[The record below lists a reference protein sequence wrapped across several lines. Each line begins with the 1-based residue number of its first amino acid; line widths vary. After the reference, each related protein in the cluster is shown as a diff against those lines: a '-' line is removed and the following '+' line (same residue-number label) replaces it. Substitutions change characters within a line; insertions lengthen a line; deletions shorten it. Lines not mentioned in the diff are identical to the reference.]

1 MLISGENY
9 VYTPKAQGMSFV
21 FEDLYVDQ
29 TGIAEFGFSGG
40 GSKFYFLISGDRLL
54 DPSNNFVYLCPPKS
68 PITVSGDF
76 NGSKYRYYINQ
87 SLSSDGKNKAGF
99 SVEKFYAKTTDCRL
113 DMGLQM
119 MCPSISY
126 AIQYD
131 ETFQA
136 GKYLDGKIFNYSNID
151 FDILGSRISHD
162 DYVANFTGNITGVV
176 PANGNLSFRLW
187 DVTEFLTVSEADA
200 TLELATTIGNIEY
213 DISPI
218 RTSGFVGNTVL
229 LNIDQ
234 DDSTSIIPYFHGS
247 GDCKNFTW
255 LRWPAESKSYLIDY
269 SSLDEKFEEIDKPL
283 LASLKNISPAN
294 QSVFTGTYVN
304 SYFVY
309 DPNSDYCTGEN
320 ASLGCSDSQYTTPAT
335 CQAASETWGPL
346 ENICKGEIGGSGR
359 YSGAAPDVEF
369 LTYKN
374 VTGVTFNSN
383 NIFSSGTPSKIPM
396 LFSGYPNE
404 LGTGAAGYFLTEP
417 FQINLGGDAGCGAGG
432 LSDYVSWK
440 KIVGYEMT
448 DFGTGYTKMP
458 MVFATTG
465 HIHSCGVDKTY
476 EAGIIIGQGG
486 LCSDPQYTTEATCG
500 SNNENWIRAE
510 DVAYSTNVYTFSRF
524 QAEPAGDNLAAFLTG
539 LPHFVSTGDSVYGLS
554 GILITNPGS
563 GYDPDLY
570 VPRIRATRQSIDSFG
585 EGGTCSDAQYTT
597 KSTCE
602 AAGTCS
608 DSQYATKESCE
619 NASATWTPKVWA
631 DGGDN
636 FSGEFF
642 FNKSGTTYNFTD
654 VWNLE
659 TGLSTSESATMTGA
673 DFKLENYIIN
683 NEEYFHSGL
692 VLARDTNFWAK
703 VTFNNLDIDEPI
715 EAKLTIS
722 GESQIYEE
730 TISIE
735 NSYFTETGM
744 AWVTDTKIGSSAGT
758 SFLTNYFS

>member
-1 MLISGENY
+1 MLLSGENY
-9 VYTPKAQGMSFV
+9 VYTPKVQGMSFV

-40 GSKFYFLISGDRLL
+40 GNKFYFLISGDRLL

-68 PITVSGDF
+68 PITISGDF
-76 NGSKYRYYINQ
+76 NGSKYRYYING
-87 SLSSDGKNKAGF
+87 SLSSDGKSRAGF
-99 SVEKFYAKTTDCRL
+99 NVEKFYAKTTGCQL

-119 MCPSISY
+119 ACPSIPY

-162 DYVANFTGNITGVV
+162 DYVANFTGDITGIV

-200 TLELATTIGNIEY
+200 TLELATTIGKIEY
-213 DISPI
+213 DISPT

-229 LNIDQ
+229 LNISQ
-234 DDSTSIIPYFHGS
+234 DDYTSIIPYFHGS

-269 SSLDEKFEEIDKPL
+269 SYLNENFEEVDKSL
-283 LASLKNISPAN
+283 LASLKNISPTN
-294 QSVFTGTYVN
+294 LSVSTGSYVT
-304 SYFVY
+304 SYITY

-320 ASLGCSDSQYTTPAT
+320 ANLGCSDSQYTTPAT

-346 ENICKGEIGGSGR
+346 EDICKGEIAGSGR
-359 YSGAAPDVEF
+359 YSGVAPSLEF

-374 VTGVTFNSN
+374 ITGVTFNSN

-404 LGTGAAGYFLTEP
+404 FGAGAAGYFLTEP
-417 FQINLGGDAGCGAGG
+417 FQINVGNSCSAGGD
-432 LSDYVSWK
+432 SDGVSWR

-448 DFGTGYTKMP
+448 NFGTGYTKMP
-458 MVFATTG
+458 MVFAATG
-465 HIHSCGVDKTY
+465 HTHDCGNGTY

-486 LCSDPQYTTEATCG
+486 RCTDPQYTTEATCD
-500 SNNENWIRAE
+500 SNNKDWIRAE
-510 DVAYSTNVYTFSRF
+510 DVAYSVNVHTLSKF
-524 QAEPAGDNLAAFLTG
+524 QAEPVGDNLAAFLTG

-563 GYDPDLY
+563 GYDSNDMI
-570 VPRIRATRQSIDSFG
+570 PRVRATRH
-585 EGGTCSDAQYTT
+585 
-597 KSTCE
+597 STDLLG
-602 AAGTCS
+602 AG
-608 DSQYATKESCE
+608 
-619 NASATWTPKVWA
+619 V
-631 DGGDN
+631 GDDL
-636 FSGEFF
+636 SGEFF

-659 TGLSTSESATMTGA
+659 TGLITSESATMTGS
-673 DFKLENYIIN
+673 DFKLENYIVN
-683 NEEYFHSGL
+683 NEEYFDSGL
-692 VLARDTNFWAK
+692 VFAQNTNFWAK
-703 VTFNNLDIDEPI
+703 VTFNNLDIDGPI
-715 EAKLTIS
+715 KAKLTIS